1 MGSVVGCSHQM
12 GTTRDSGL
20 LRGASL
26 AAQALH
32 DTFDVAIDHYVTIDL
47 DQLAN
52 LIDDVGGVDVQIH
65 KSYDATG
72 INLPNF
78 QPGTMHM
85 GGDLAMAYAT
95 AVDTGSIW
103 DGLDRQTEV
112 LVALRDRIL
121 SAGMIP
127 RIPELFSRYSELVVT
142 DLSLEDLVAL
152 GCLLEGVPPEQIPF
166 EVAGPAV
173 TQPGPDRMLL
183 PDVEAIRT
191 LIRETFGGT

>member
-1 MGSVVGCSHQM
+1 M

-85 GGDLAMAYAT
+85 GGDLAWLMPPPWT
-95 AVDTGSIW
+95 PDRSGTVWTG
-103 DGLDRQTEV
+103 R
-112 LVALRDRIL
+112 R
-121 SAGMIP
+121 
-127 RIPELFSRYSELVVT
+127 RYSLRCGIA
-142 DLSLEDLVAL
+142 SS
-152 GCLLEGVPPEQIPF
+152 VP
-166 EVAGPAV
+166 G
-173 TQPGPDRMLL
+173 
-183 PDVEAIRT
+183 
-191 LIRETFGGT
+191 

>member
-1 MGSVVGCSHQM
+1 
-12 GTTRDSGL
+12 
-20 LRGASL
+20 
-26 AAQALH
+26 
-32 DTFDVAIDHYVTIDL
+32 
-47 DQLAN
+47 
-52 LIDDVGGVDVQIH
+52 
-65 KSYDATG
+65 
-72 INLPNF
+72 
-78 QPGTMHM
+78 
-85 GGDLAMAYAT
+85 MAYAT